1 MLTQPVTDLSI
12 LVELNSQE
20 YSISNAAEIDAIA
33 LFHELVLEPT
43 DCSHDNER

>member
-12 LVELNSQE
+12 ELNSQE

-43 DCSHDNER
+43 VCSHDNER